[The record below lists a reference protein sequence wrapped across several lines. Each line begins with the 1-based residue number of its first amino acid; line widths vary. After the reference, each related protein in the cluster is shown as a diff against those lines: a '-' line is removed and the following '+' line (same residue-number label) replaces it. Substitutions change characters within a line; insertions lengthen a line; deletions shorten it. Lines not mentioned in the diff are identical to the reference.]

1 MKNVKDIK
9 LVFEDS
15 RVMEIYRGTTVRE
28 VLKEIG
34 DTSIIALRINGE
46 LVDADYEIVEDGYV
60 KYILSSDKIGQK
72 IYIKGLQYVYILA
85 VKELYGSKS
94 VVNIKHA
101 LDRAIYTELQI
112 KKDVNSDVVLNI
124 KKKMKE
130 ICNRDLPFRR
140 VNVDREDAV
149 EYVASLGEEEK
160 VLNYTYMTNDS
171 VTLYELDNEYNYF
184 YYVMPPSTGLL
195 KRFDLSYVAPNGVAL
210 SYPIDNVVPKFVSI
224 PKVLE
229 AFKEYEKKLSGIGV
243 KYAGD
248 LNKMIVEGKISD
260 FIQQNELLYN
270 QALCDIA
277 NKVAISKTIKSIF
290 ISGPSSSGKTT
301 TSKKISMYLKAMGKD
316 AFVISTDDYFL
327 EREDTPKK
335 PDGTYEFECVEALDV
350 KLFNTQM
357 KALLD
362 GKAVSMPTFNFITG
376 KKEYKKPPVKLEKN
390 QILVVEGLHA
400 ISEKLNHAI
409 PKKNKLRLYISP
421 FTPVR
426 LDRHNHM
433 PTTDVRLLRRLV
445 RDYRTRGY
453 SAEATLTN
461 WASMRASESN
471 FVYPHQREADMIV
484 NTSLAYEIG
493 VLKTY
498 AEPLLYSIDKSSSN
512 YEEAIRILKFLKG
525 FLNIPS
531 DYVPNVSVLRE
542 FIGNSYYE

>member
-94 VVNIKHA
+94 IVNIKHA

-195 KRFDLSYVAPNGVAL
+195 RRFDLSYVAPNGVAL

-277 NKVAISKTIKSIF
+277 NKVATSKTIKSIF

-421 FTPVR
+421 FTPIR

-471 FVYPHQREADMIV
+471 FVYPHQREADVIV